1 MFCLLACWPLVVV
14 GMDHLQART
23 VSKSVGDE
31 LDLVVISGERRYD
44 LMEEEEC
51 RDCSCELH
59 FLFVF
64 FFNTLH

>member
-1 MFCLLACWPLVVV
+1 
-14 GMDHLQART
+14 MDHLQART
-23 VSKSVGDE
+23 VSKIVGDE
-31 LDLVVISGERRYD
+31 LDLVFISGERRYD